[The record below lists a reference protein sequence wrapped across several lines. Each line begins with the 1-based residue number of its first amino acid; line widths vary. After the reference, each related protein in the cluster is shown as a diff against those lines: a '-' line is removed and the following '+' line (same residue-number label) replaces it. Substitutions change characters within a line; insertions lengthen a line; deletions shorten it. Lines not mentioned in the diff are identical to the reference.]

1 MIFRLVFHKELL
13 DHWRDRR
20 SLLGSLVLPLLG
32 PLLLI
37 GIFQIVEN
45 LEKERPLDLPVV
57 GAEHAP
63 RLIADLVANGV
74 HVLPGPPE
82 PEEVVREGDADMVL
96 VIDSSYAEHYRSAQL
111 ARVRLIVDDSRTES
125 HKNVRRVERILL
137 AYTQGLGALR
147 LMARGVAPQ
156 TATPLGLE
164 EIDLATPQK
173 LAANLLSMVPLFLM
187 LAALVGGM
195 NLAIDST
202 AGERERGSLEP
213 LLLNPISR
221 RSIVLGKWLAT
232 ALASTVIALLTLL
245 GFMLVI
251 ARLPLE
257 RLGMRVALGPAEAV
271 QILAAILPLT
281 LFGAGVQMLIAT
293 FARSFKEAQ
302 TYLGL
307 LNLIPM
313 VPAMFLMLGPLPD
326 DWRMLPVPTMAQVGV
341 VVRVLR
347 GDLVPA
353 WHLLVIALSSLA
365 YSALCIAALERL
377 LSRERIV
384 FGR

>member
-1 MIFRLVFHKELL
+1 M
-13 DHWRDRR
+13 
-20 SLLGSLVLPLLG
+20 LGSLVLPLLG

-37 GIFQIVEN
+37 GIFGIVEN
-45 LEKERPLDLPVV
+45 LEKERPLDVPVV

-63 RLIADLVANGV
+63 RLIRDLVANGV
-74 HVLPGPPE
+74 HVLPAPPD
-82 PEEVVREGDADMVL
+82 PEERVRKGDADMVL
-96 VIDSSYAEHYRSAQL
+96 VIESSYAEHYTSAQL

-137 AYTQGLGALR
+137 SYTQSLGALR

-156 TATPLGLE
+156 AATPLSLE

-213 LLLNPISR
+213 LLLNPVSR
-221 RSIVLGKWLAT
+221 RSIVVGKWLAT
-232 ALASTVIALLTLL
+232 ALASTIIALITLL
-245 GFMLVI
+245 GFMLTI

-257 RLGMRVALGPAEAV
+257 RLGMRVALGPVEAV

-281 LFGAGVQMLIAT
+281 LFGAGLQMLVAT

-307 LNLIPM
+307 LNLVPM
-313 VPAMFLMLGPLPD
+313 VPAMFLMLGPPPD
-326 DWRMLPVPTMAQVGV
+326 SWWMLSVPTMAQVGV

-347 GDLVPA
+347 GDAVPA
-353 WHLLVIALSSLA
+353 WNLAVIALSSLA
-365 YSALCIAALERL
+365 YSAVCVAALERL
-377 LSRERIV
+377 LARERIV

>member
-1 MIFRLVFHKELL
+1 VIRLVFRKELV
-13 DHWRDRR
+13 DHFRDRR

-32 PLLLI
+32 PLMLI
-37 GIFQIVEN
+37 GIFQIVQN
-45 LEKERPLDLPVV
+45 LERERPLSVPVI

-63 RLIADLVANGV
+63 RLISSLVANGV
-74 HVLPGPPE
+74 NILPAPPD
-82 PEEVVREGDADMVL
+82 PEDLVRKGDADMVL
-96 VIDSSYAEHYRSAQL
+96 VIESSYAEHYRSAQL

-125 HKNVRRVERILL
+125 QKNVRRVERILL
-137 AYTQGLGALR
+137 GYTQGLGALR

-156 TATPLGLE
+156 AASPLSLE

-213 LLLNPISR
+213 LLLNPVSR
-221 RSIVLGKWLAT
+221 RSIVVGKWLAT
-232 ALASTVIALLTLL
+232 ALASTLIALITLL
-245 GFMLVI
+245 GFMLTI

-257 RLGMRVALGPAEAV
+257 RLGMRVALGPAEAG

-281 LFGAGVQMLIAT
+281 LFGAGLQMLIAT

-307 LNLIPM
+307 LNLLPM
-313 VPAMFLMLGPLPD
+313 APAMFLMLGPPPD
-326 DWRMLPVPTMAQVGV
+326 AWWMLPIPTMAQVEV

-347 GDLVPA
+347 GDVVPA
-353 WHLLVIALSSLA
+353 WQLAVIALSSLA
-365 YSALCIAALERL
+365 YSAVCVALLERL

>member
-1 MIFRLVFHKELL
+1 VIRLVFRKELV

-20 SLLGSLVLPLLG
+20 SMLGSLVLPLLG
-32 PLLLI
+32 PLLLV
-37 GIFQIVEN
+37 GIFQIVES
-45 LEKERPLDLPVV
+45 LEQERPLAVPVV

-63 RLIADLVANGV
+63 RLINDLVANGV
-74 HVLPGPPE
+74 HILPAPPE
-82 PEEVVREGDADMVL
+82 PEDLVRKGDADMVL
-96 VIDSSYAEHYRSAQL
+96 VIESSYAEHYKSAQL

-137 AYTQGLGALR
+137 GYTQSLGALR

-156 TATPLGLE
+156 AATPLSLE

-213 LLLNPISR
+213 LLLNPVSR
-221 RSIVLGKWLAT
+221 RSIVVGKWLAT
-232 ALASTVIALLTLL
+232 ALASTIIALITLL
-245 GFMLVI
+245 GFMLTI

-257 RLGMRVALGPAEAV
+257 RLGMRVALGPAEAT

-281 LFGAGVQMLIAT
+281 LFGAGLQMLVAT

-307 LNLIPM
+307 LNLLPM
-313 VPAMFLMLGPLPD
+313 VPAMFLMLGPPPD
-326 DWRMLPVPTMAQVGV
+326 SWWMLPVPTMAQVVV

-353 WHLLVIALSSLA
+353 WHLAVIALSSLA
-365 YSALCIAALERL
+365 YSALCVAALERL
-377 LSRERIV
+377 LARERIV

>member
-1 MIFRLVFHKELL
+1 VIRLVFLKELI

-20 SLLGSLVLPLLG
+20 SLLGSMVLPLLG

-37 GIFQIVEN
+37 GLFRIVEK
-45 LEKERPLDLPVV
+45 LEQERPLDVPVV
-57 GAEHAP
+57 GAQYAP
-63 RLIADLVANGV
+63 RLITDLVANGV
-74 HVLPGPPE
+74 HILPAPPD
-82 PEEVVREGDADMVL
+82 PENLVRKGDADMVL
-96 VIDSSYAEHYRSAQL
+96 VIESSYAEHYKAAQL

-137 AYTQGLGALR
+137 AYTQSLGALR
-147 LMARGVAPQ
+147 LMARGIAPQ
-156 TATPLGLE
+156 AATPLSLE

-213 LLLNPISR
+213 LLLNPVSR
-221 RSIVLGKWLAT
+221 RSIVVGKWLAT
-232 ALASTVIALLTLL
+232 ALASTIIALVTLL
-245 GFMLVI
+245 GFMLTI

-257 RLGMRVALGPAEAV
+257 RLGMRVALGPAEAG

-281 LFGAGVQMLIAT
+281 LFGAGLQMLVAT

-307 LNLIPM
+307 LNLLPM
-313 VPAMFLMLGPLPD
+313 VPAMFLMLGPPPD
-326 DWRMLPVPTMAQVGV
+326 SWWMLTIPTMAQVGV

-353 WHLLVIALSSLA
+353 WQLAVIALSSLA
-365 YSALCIAALERL
+365 YSAVCVAALERL
-377 LSRERIV
+377 LTRERIV

>member
-1 MIFRLVFHKELL
+1 MIRIIFFKELT
-13 DHWRDRR
+13 DHFRDRR
-20 SLLGSLVLPLLG
+20 SLLGSLVLPVIG
-32 PLLLI
+32 PLLLV
-37 GIFQIVEN
+37 GLFQIVEN
-45 LEKERPLDLPVV
+45 LERERPLDIPVV

-63 RLIADLVANGV
+63 RLIQDLVANGA
-74 HVLPGPPE
+74 HILPAPPD
-82 PEEVVREGDADMVL
+82 PEELVRKGKADMVL
-96 VIDSSYAEHYRSAQL
+96 VIDASYAEHYRSAQL
-111 ARVRLIVDDSRTES
+111 ARVRLIVDDSRNES

-137 AYTQGLGALR
+137 GYTQGLGALR

-156 TATPLGLE
+156 AASPLGLE

-213 LLLNPISR
+213 LLLNPVSR
-221 RSIVLGKWLAT
+221 SSIVIGKWLAT
-232 ALASTVIALLTLL
+232 SLASTIIALVTLL
-245 GFMLVI
+245 GFMLTI
-251 ARLPLE
+251 QYLPLE
-257 RLGMRVALGPAEAV
+257 RLGMKVALGPLQAG

-281 LFGAGVQMLIAT
+281 LFGAGLQMLIAT

-307 LNLIPM
+307 LNLLPM
-313 VPAMFLMLGPLPD
+313 VPAMFLMLGPPPD
-326 DWRMLPVPTMAQVGV
+326 DWWMLALPTMAQVGV

-347 GDLVPA
+347 GVLVPG
-353 WHLLVIALSSLA
+353 WQLLVIALSSLA
-365 YSALCIAALERL
+365 YSAICVACLTRL

>member
-1 MIFRLVFHKELL
+1 VIFRLVFHKELL

-173 LAANLLSMVPLFLM
+173 LAANLLSMLLTFQSGVELSPSASNAYTLSCSVAAYITLRVPDP
-187 LAALVGGM
+187 GM
-195 NLAIDST
+195 FT
-202 AGERERGSLEP
+202 
-213 LLLNPISR
+213 
-221 RSIVLGKWLAT
+221 LAT
-232 ALASTVIALLTLL
+232 YNADAC
-245 GFMLVI
+245 
-251 ARLPLE
+251 
-257 RLGMRVALGPAEAV
+257 
-271 QILAAILPLT
+271 
-281 LFGAGVQMLIAT
+281 
-293 FARSFKEAQ
+293 
-302 TYLGL
+302 
-307 LNLIPM
+307 
-313 VPAMFLMLGPLPD
+313 
-326 DWRMLPVPTMAQVGV
+326 MLP
-341 VVRVLR
+341 
-347 GDLVPA
+347 
-353 WHLLVIALSSLA
+353 
-365 YSALCIAALERL
+365 
-377 LSRERIV
+377 SRS
-384 FGR
+384 

>member
-1 MIFRLVFHKELL
+1 VIRLVLLKELT

-20 SLLGSLVLPLLG
+20 SLLGSLVLSLLG
-32 PLLLI
+32 PLMLV

-45 LEKERPLDLPVV
+45 LEKERPLDVPVV

-63 RLIADLVANGV
+63 RLIAELVANGV
-74 HVLPGPPE
+74 HVLPAPPD
-82 PEEVVREGDADMVL
+82 PEELVRKGDADMVL
-96 VIDSSYAEHYRSAQL
+96 VIESSYADHYKSAQL
-111 ARVRLIVDDSRTES
+111 ARVRLLIDESRTES
-125 HKNVRRVERILL
+125 QKNVRRVERILL
-137 AYTQGLGALR
+137 GYTQGLGALR

-156 TATPLGLE
+156 VATPLALE

-195 NLAIDST
+195 SLAIDST

-213 LLLNPISR
+213 LLLNPVSR
-221 RSIVLGKWLAT
+221 RSIVVGKWLAT
-232 ALASTVIALLTLL
+232 ALSSSIVALLTLL
-245 GFMLVI
+245 GFMLTI
-251 ARLPLE
+251 ASLPLE
-257 RLGMRVALGPAEAV
+257 RLGMRVALGPAEAA

-281 LFGAGVQMLIAT
+281 LFGAGLQMLIAT

-307 LNLIPM
+307 LNLFPM
-313 VPAMFLMLGPLPD
+313 VPAMFLMLGPPPD
-326 DWRMLPVPTMAQVGV
+326 SWWMLPVPTMAQLGV

-347 GDLVPA
+347 GDVVPA
-353 WHLLVIALSSLA
+353 WQLAVIALSSLA
-365 YSALCIAALERL
+365 YSAVCVALLERL